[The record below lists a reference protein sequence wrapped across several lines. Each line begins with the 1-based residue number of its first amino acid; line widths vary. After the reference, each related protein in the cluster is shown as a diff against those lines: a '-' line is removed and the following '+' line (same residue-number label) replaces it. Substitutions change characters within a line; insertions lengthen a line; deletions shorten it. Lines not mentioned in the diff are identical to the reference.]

1 MLGRA
6 FVRILSA
13 PETLK
18 PGILHAIDLH
28 NAILSK
34 KQRLQKFQAATKTW
48 WLLKK
53 QRLPEFPELRKLIC
67 VNCTDD
73 FVICANTPRNQHANQ

>member
-34 KQRLQKFQAATKTW
+34 KTALAKIPSCDQDMVATEETK
-48 WLLKK
+48 
-53 QRLPEFPELRKLIC
+53 
-67 VNCTDD
+67 
-73 FVICANTPRNQHANQ
+73 AS